1 LAGERRRSD
10 TGARN
15 RVVWGGSIAAYRE
28 FASEALA
35 SGTGPMLDAGGG
47 SAVFSAGVCRR
58 ASRPL
63 VLIDRSVGM
72 LASASGRLE
81 GPPAALVHA
90 DLSDLP
96 FAPGSVT
103 TVDCFTM
110 LNVLEDP

>member
-1 LAGERRRSD
+1 M
-10 TGARN
+10 
-15 RVVWGGSIAAYRE
+15 WGGSIAAYRE